1 MVEYR
6 TIPLSSAADATA
18 DILLNNGAS
27 GLLYFEEYLPRYN
40 KCFASLGIGCG
51 EIALLQMS
59 SLYTRYDVERGMDI
73 AALEQMAVTM
83 GRLVTATKVELDSQT
98 AQRAALPSVWQGQA
112 GDAAWLMLD
121 SQVKRAEVGHAEVSA
136 LSSVLTKAAAG
147 LREIIEVKARIV
159 ESYWHPTLPD
169 IPDRNGR
176 SREEIDKFFDTARN
190 DRESEEGREAE
201 RWLRETFAAHVEE
214 TVASFEQVCSSAE
227 AAVRQLYDDLIIAL
241 NGVDT
246 APYPVPAE
254 MSTVNAGDPRM
265 NNSEDSSRCIPGGS
279 SNTNTSNNGSGKNTV
294 NNGGS
299 KNASDDGSENTSN
312 DCDNKNTSEDS
323 DKVTSLNG
331 LESLGQ
337 TLASAASALA
347 DGLEPGLT
355 SLGELITEGIDD
367 ALTKAEAAIEDQE
380 VIEGRKAEDP
390 DDSESEDGDT
400 DGKKDAEVGE
410 FDLAGRH
417 FTLEVGADGRPKLVE
432 TDADGTS
439 REYSVTLDENGD
451 PTIVSDESAK
461 DDDTNGVKEADA
473 EEGKKQEPRSEDK
486 SEPPAHKPDEG
497 STGQPSASP
506 GLPSRARRHEDGE
519 HTPTIVP
526 LPGTPENPTTQQ
538 PDSGALLAEAGPL

>member
-1 MVEYR
+1 MVEHH

-51 EIALLQMS
+51 EIAHLRMS
-59 SLYTRYDVERGMDI
+59 SLYARYDIERGLDI
-73 AALEQMAVTM
+73 EALEQMAATI

-98 AQRAALPSVWQGQA
+98 ELRAALPSVWRGQA

-121 SQVKRAEVGHAEVSA
+121 SQVKRAEVDHDHVSA
-136 LSSVLTKAAAG
+136 LFTVLTKAAGG
-147 LREIIEVKARIV
+147 LREIVEVKVRIV
-159 ESYWHPTLPD
+159 ENYWHPTLPD

-176 SREEIDKFFDTARN
+176 SREEIDKFFDTAWN

-201 RWLRETFAAHVEE
+201 RWLRETFAAHVEA

-227 AAVRQLYDDLIIAL
+227 AAVRQLYDDLIAAL

-246 APYPVPAE
+246 TPYPVQAE
-254 MSTVNAGDPRM
+254 MPGVNAENPSTKD
-265 NNSEDSSRCIPGGS
+265 SKDSSRCVPGGS
-279 SNTNTSNNGSGKNTV
+279 ADANASNNGSSKNAV

-299 KNASDDGSENTSN
+299 KNASRGESENASN
-312 DCDNKNTSEDS
+312 DCDNKKTADDS
-323 DKVTSLNG
+323 DKNATLSG

-337 TLASAASALA
+337 TFASAASALA
-347 DGLEPGLT
+347 RGLEPGLT
-355 SLGELITEGIDD
+355 SLGELIAEGIDGV
-367 ALTKAEAAIEDQE
+367 LTKAETAIEDQK
-380 VIEGRKAEDP
+380 VDDP

-410 FDLAGRH
+410 FDLDGRH
-417 FTLEVGADGRPKLVE
+417 FMLEVGADGLPKLVE
-432 TDADGTS
+432 TCADGTS
-439 REYSVTLDENGD
+439 HAYSVTLDENGN
-451 PTIVSDESAK
+451 PTIAGKVDG
-461 DDDTNGVKEADA
+461 TNGVQETDA
-473 EEGKKQEPRSEDK
+473 EVGKRPELHSESMKHEPRSADK
-486 SEPPAHKPDEG
+486 SEQLAQNPSEG

-506 GLPSRARRHEDGE
+506 RLPRARRHEDGE
-519 HTPTIVP
+519 HMPKIVP
-526 LPGTPENPTTQQ
+526 VPGTPENPIARQ